1 MKTQKNQS
9 LLFLT
14 ATFAIVLF
22 ITGCASSGYKKAD
35 KTGAGL
41 AAFRDEIVN
50 AQTAVNDTMKSLDAV
65 AQSADTDPR
74 KAFDQFS
81 KDVAKLDA
89 SAKKVAK
96 RGQDMQA
103 AGQEYFKTWEM
114 QMAEVQ
120 NPDIRKLAETR
131 KAKLQEAFA
140 EIRTLS
146 TPLKAQF
153 DPWMSDLKDLQKY
166 LGNDLTIAGVD
177 AAKKL
182 FVKAQGEGADVQKS
196 MDKLVAELNT
206 VAAAITPAKV
216 DPTQTEPAKQ

>member
-1 MKTQKNQS
+1 MKTPNVKS
-9 LLFLT
+9 LLFAT
-14 ATFAIVLF
+14 AVLATAALL
-22 ITGCASSGYKKAD
+22 TGCASAGYNKAD

-41 AAFRDEIVN
+41 AEFRDEIVN
-50 AQTAVNDTMKSLDAV
+50 AQKTINSTMTSLDQV
-65 AQSADTDPR
+65 AQSADTNPR
-74 KAFDQFS
+74 KAFEQFS

-96 RGQDMQA
+96 RSQDMQA
-103 AGQEYFKTWEM
+103 AGQEYFKTWEA

-120 NPDIRKLAETR
+120 NPEIRKLAETR

-140 EIRTLS
+140 EIQKLS

-153 DPWMSDLKDLQKY
+153 DPWMSDLKDLEKY
-166 LGNDLTIAGVD
+166 LSNDLTIAGVD

-182 FVKAQGEGADVQKS
+182 FVKAQGEGTDVQKS

-216 DPTQTEPAKQ
+216 EPAKK

>member
-1 MKTQKNQS
+1 MKTPNVKS
-9 LLFLT
+9 LLFATAVLT
-14 ATFAIVLF
+14 TAALL
-22 ITGCASSGYKKAD
+22 TGCASAGYNKAD

-41 AAFRDEIVN
+41 AEFRDEIVN
-50 AQTAVNDTMKSLDAV
+50 AQKTINSTMTSLDQV
-65 AQSADTDPR
+65 AQSADTNPR
-74 KAFDQFS
+74 KAFEQFS

-96 RGQDMQA
+96 RSQDMQA
-103 AGQEYFKTWEM
+103 AGQEYFKTWEA

-120 NPDIRKLAETR
+120 NPEIRKLAETR

-140 EIRTLS
+140 EIQKLS

-153 DPWMSDLKDLQKY
+153 DPWMSDLKDLEKY
-166 LGNDLTIAGVD
+166 LSNDLTIAGVD

-182 FVKAQGEGADVQKS
+182 FVKAQGEGTDVQKS

-216 DPTQTEPAKQ
+216 EPAKK